1 MLNDKRRCCSIHNG
15 FCGTTSTPQFCGLI
29 NAGWMFKPHSV
40 QRPIKQ
46 ASEQINSCNIFPL
59 NVKTK
64 AIFSVQIKYIPLYN
78 ISFAAYMSRCQT
90 VLCTGRCS
98 AASFGS
104 ANSAFGS
111 HVFNKRCFLTP
122 NVLHSVESKWLQW
135 HHLHLA
141 FLSILVQFRVAISE
155 FVC

>member
-1 MLNDKRRCCSIHNG
+1 MLNATKCLMMNEDAAVFIMDFVVRHRLHN
-15 FCGTTSTPQFCGLI
+15 SY
-29 NAGWMFKPHSV
+29 
-40 QRPIKQ
+40 
-46 ASEQINSCNIFPL
+46 NIFPL